1 MSTAYDIG
9 ETATPGDPIGLA
21 LGGGGARGLAHIL
34 VLEVFDEL
42 GLTPAVTAGT
52 SIGALIGGAYATG
65 LDAKEIGARARDI
78 LSHPAEIARRLFS
91 GKPRDWMDLW
101 TIRPFSAALMNP
113 RALTQLVFPEAASTD
128 FTQLKIPF
136 RAVAT
141 DYRNQSPV
149 ALREGPL
156 DLAIAASMA
165 LPALFRPVE
174 HEGQILVDGGL
185 TDPLPFDQLGR
196 GCTLSVAVDV
206 TGRTRVSA
214 ERAPTALEAVLS
226 ISQIMQN
233 AIIREKLKS
242 ESPDILIRPPVDTFR
257 ILEFYKIGD
266 ILEAAAPIKDDLKR
280 ALDKKLTGAREKT
293 P

>member
-9 ETATPGDPIGLA
+9 ETAIPGDAIGLA

-42 GLTPAVTAGT
+42 GLTPAVIAGT

-101 TIRPFSAALMNP
+101 TIRPFSASLMNP
-113 RALTQLVFPEAASTD
+113 RALTQLVFPESASTD

-141 DYRNQSPV
+141 DYRDQSPV
-149 ALREGPL
+149 VLKDGPL
-156 DLAIAASMA
+156 DLAIAASMG

-185 TDPLPFDQLGR
+185 TDPLPFDQLGG

-214 ERAPTALEAVLS
+214 ERAPTALEAVLA

-242 ESPDILIRPPVDTFR
+242 EAPDILIRPPVDTFR

-280 ALDKKLTGAREKT
+280 ALDKKLTGARERT

>member
-42 GLTPAVTAGT
+42 GLTPAVIAGT
-52 SIGALIGGAYATG
+52 SIGALIGGAYASG
-65 LDAKEIGARARDI
+65 LDAKEIGTRARDI

-101 TIRPFSAALMNP
+101 TIRPFSASLMNP

-128 FTQLKIPF
+128 FTRLKIPF

-141 DYRNQSPV
+141 DYRSQSPV

-174 HEGQILVDGGL
+174 HEEQILVDGGL
-185 TDPLPFDQLGR
+185 TDPLPFDRLGR

-206 TGRTRVSA
+206 TGHTRVSA

-280 ALDKKLTGAREKT
+280 ALDKTLTDAGERI